1 MAMQHIQAM
10 GPIAKLKRKPR
21 HPPQFV
27 WLLSPTPWPTRV
39 KDKELRAKS

>member
-10 GPIAKLKRKPR
+10 GPIAKLKRNPR
-21 HPPQFV
+21 PPPQFV
-27 WLLSPTPWPTRV
+27 WLLSPTRV